1 MPKNDEEL
9 FKEIVPEQSGVSY
22 EGAVSSVTFGING
35 VAKEEA
41 LPAEGAFSAEEI
53 RNIYLH
59 HADHEQQAP
68 RMRFKRRSKLE
79 RKSHSFAL
87 FLVVGIVFVIYSFT
101 LLYPLFFMLLNSFKT
116 NWDFL
121 ENVYGLP
128 EQWLFSNYVETFIE
142 YNFPAM
148 FLNSLMFTVL
158 GTVSSIFFTTV
169 SAYIIA
175 RYNFFGRKLLWTLI
189 ISVMLI
195 PSIGTLSATYRI
207 MFNLHFINSII
218 GVIVLYSA
226 PFGMNFLL
234 LHGYF
239 KSVSESYAEAA
250 RIDGAGHVKTMF
262 YIMLPQASGGIATI
276 TLLLFIG
283 FWNDYMTPYLYLPS
297 VPTIAVSLNKLSN
310 NASSRGEYTEMF
322 AGMTIALVPIVALYC
337 VFQKRI
343 LSATM
348 TGGLKG

>member
-1 MPKNDEEL
+1 MRKIKAVNFNKKYHSKTL
-9 FKEIVPEQSGVSY
+9 FAAVGV
-22 EGAVSSVTFGING
+22 V
-35 VAKEEA
+35 
-41 LPAEGAFSAEEI
+41 
-53 RNIYLH
+53 
-59 HADHEQQAP
+59 
-68 RMRFKRRSKLE
+68 
-79 RKSHSFAL
+79 FA
-87 FLVVGIVFVIYSFT
+87 IYSFS
-101 LLYPLFFMLLNSFKT
+101 LLYPFFFMLLNSFKT

-121 ENVYGLP
+121 ENVYSLP
-128 EQWLFSNYVETFIE
+128 EKWLFSNYVETFIE

-148 FLNSLMFTVL
+148 FMNSVMLTVL
-158 GTVSSIFFTTV
+158 GTVACIFFTTV

-175 RYNFFGRKLLWTLI
+175 RYNFFGRKMLWVLI

-207 MFNLHFINSII
+207 MFKLHFINQII
-218 GVIVLYSA
+218 GVIILYSA

-250 RIDGAGHVKTMF
+250 RIDGAGHVTTMF

-283 FWNDYMTPYLYLPS
+283 YWNDYMTPYLYLPS
-297 VPTIAVSLNKLSN
+297 VPTMAVSLDNLSQ
-310 NASSRGEYTEMF
+310 NASSRGEYTQMF
-322 AGMTIALVPIVALYC
+322 AGMTIALIPIIALYC